1 MKNLQPKIK
10 KILLKT
16 LKNYFDFG
24 DYIIY
29 EKDNE
34 IRLKDN
40 DASVLD
46 IERGWDDELLATVP
60 EKNHEGEF
68 CFLCDGG
75 YLWDLMNP
83 CQADYPSYRFEEII
97 YANFKK
103 AGLFLEPY
111 ASWRFDITEY

>member
-16 LKNYFDFG
+16 LKNYLG
-24 DYIIY
+24 SEDYIIY

-34 IRLKDN
+34 IRLKNN
-40 DASVLD
+40 DEYILTD
-46 IERGWDDELLATVP
+46 LDELLATVP

-83 CQADYPSYRFEEII
+83 CQADYPSYKFEEII

>member
-16 LKNYFDFG
+16 LKNYLG
-24 DYIIY
+24 SEDYIIY

-34 IRLKDN
+34 IRLKNN
-40 DASVLD
+40 DEYILTD
-46 IERGWDDELLATVP
+46 LDELLATVP

-111 ASWRFDITEY
+111 ASWRFDVTEY